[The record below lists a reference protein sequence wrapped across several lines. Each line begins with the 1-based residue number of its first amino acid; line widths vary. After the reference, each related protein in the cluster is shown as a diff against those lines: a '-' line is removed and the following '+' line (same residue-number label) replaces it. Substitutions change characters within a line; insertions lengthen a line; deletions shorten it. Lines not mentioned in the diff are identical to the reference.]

1 MDKTIISETGITVKQ
16 LKQWLDTIPDITHDN
31 HEAMIIVDGTD
42 CPPGITNGCIG
53 IIHLENGDI
62 LIQTKL

>member
-31 HEAMIIVDGTD
+31 HEAMIIVDVTD
-42 CPPGITNGCIG
+42 CPPGITKWMYWHNTFR
-53 IIHLENGDI
+53 EW
-62 LIQTKL
+62 